1 MNTFF
6 KIDKKEDIKNQ
17 FRKAYN
23 IALVSV
29 WTKNMK
35 LDLFATKGTYFFVIF
50 NFYY

>member
-29 WTKNMK
+29 
-35 LDLFATKGTYFFVIF
+35 
-50 NFYY
+50 